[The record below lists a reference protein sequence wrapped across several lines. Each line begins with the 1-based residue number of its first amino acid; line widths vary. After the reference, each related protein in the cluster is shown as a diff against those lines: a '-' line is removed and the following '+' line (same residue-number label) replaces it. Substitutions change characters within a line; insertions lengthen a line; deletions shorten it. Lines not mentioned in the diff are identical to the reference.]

1 MSTSVASQLAILSN
15 VSVLLYYEIT
25 QQLTVE
31 NFDQPDK
38 MANVEDQN
46 DINFEKDFK
55 KQVPLNLNHPTTPN
69 FE

>member
-31 NFDQPDK
+31 NFDQPNK
-38 MANVEDQN
+38 MANVEG
-46 DINFEKDFK
+46 
-55 KQVPLNLNHPTTPN
+55 TTTYIFYSYYTHTLLFLYSIHTKN
-69 FE
+69 